1 MPPQNLALPVDADW
15 SVFKDATK
23 FSYYEEQLQ
32 LEETDGSPFIH
43 SCKALCYGLLAFFF
57 RFIALSMC
65 EIENI
70 QSKFIKR

>member
-1 MPPQNLALPVDADW
+1 MPLQHLALTVDADL
-15 SVFKDATK
+15 SVFR
-23 FSYYEEQLQ
+23 YEEQLQ